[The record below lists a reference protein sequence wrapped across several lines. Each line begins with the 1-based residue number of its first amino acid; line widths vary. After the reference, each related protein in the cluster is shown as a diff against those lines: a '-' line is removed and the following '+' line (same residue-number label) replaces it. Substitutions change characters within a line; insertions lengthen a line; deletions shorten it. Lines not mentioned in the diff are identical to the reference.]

1 MQFDNGLPIYLQI
14 VKEMTL
20 RALSGAIKPGE
31 KIPPVRELAAEFG
44 VNPNTMQR
52 AMAELERDGLVYS
65 QRTSGRFVTE
75 DETMIQQAK
84 RGLAERHIKTF
95 VAAMV
100 RLGFR
105 REEMIALLR
114 QETGEEN
121 DHGSFDL

>member
-52 AMAELERDGLVYS
+52 ALAHLEDQGLAVGKGT
-65 QRTSGRFVTE
+65 QGRSVTE
-75 DETMIQQAK
+75 DEEKIRA
-84 RGLAERHIKTF
+84 
-95 VAAMV
+95 V
-100 RLGFR
+100 RLELARESRARYVSDLKALGFTP
-105 REEMIALLR
+105 EEAAKLF
-114 QETGEEN
+114 EEG
-121 DHGSFDL
+121 D

>member
-52 AMAELERDGLVYS
+52 ALAQLETEGLVRTE
-65 QRTSGRFVTE
+65 RTSGRYVTE
-75 DETMIQQAK
+75 DTELIEQLRTEAARK
-84 RGLAERHIKTF
+84 LAEEFLVKMRGIGYSPAR
-95 VAAMV
+95 AA
-100 RLGFR
+100 
-105 REEMIALLR
+105 ALLE
-114 QETGEEN
+114 QLDTTKE
-121 DHGSFDL
+121 DAQ